1 MIQKGEKTLQRWDLK
16 AFTRWNEGEDVSQQA
31 LLQGTVIPVQ
41 TTPPMTVKRDFTE
54 RKRFYSVEN
63 QFLKLNLRS

>member
-1 MIQKGEKTLQRWDLK
+1 MEGEKTLQRWDLK
-16 AFTRWNEGEDVSQQA
+16 AFTRWNEGEDVSQQD

-41 TTPPMTVKRDFTE
+41 MTPPITVKKDFTE
-54 RKRFYSVEN
+54 GKHFYCTEN